1 MISGDPVGC
10 NLFCRKFATNQNT
23 QRISFE
29 DFIHAFL
36 PTDLE
41 KAKQLLQRT
50 QKYEKLDQIK
60 DLKDVFNARTYAQ
73 YSLTWKTFFQ
83 ELRQINKARHKFMRN
98 NCFDIERVYFQLDQG
113 RKGFFDRF
121 DFKVYLMEN
130 QSLFGGVHEDEVD
143 MLMSFFDRT
152 GQGRVQ
158 FDDFVGQFI

>member
-10 NLFCRKFATNQNT
+10 GLFCRKYATNKRT

-36 PTDLE
+36 PVNLE
-41 KAKQLLQRT
+41 LAKKLLQRA
-50 QKYEKLDQIK
+50 QKFENVEQIQ
-60 DLKDVFNARTYAQ
+60 DLKQVFNPRTYAQ

-83 ELRQINKARHKFMRN
+83 QLRQIKIAIDTFMKN
-98 NCFDIERVYFQLDQG
+98 NCYDCERIYFQLDQS

-121 DFKVYLMEN
+121 DFKLYLIEN
-130 QSLFGGVHEDEVD
+130 QSLFGPLHDDEMD
-143 MLMSFFDRT
+143 MMMSYFDRT

-158 FDDFVGQFI
+158 FDDFVSQFI